1 MGIFLTNPNIFKQVV
16 VSTMTR
22 SLLYK
27 RFMEELM
34 EKISGFSKKE
44 WEEKKIDLIKLLV
57 NVEEERDYVLSQLG
71 HDPPEAIVR
80 YYENEIKKL
89 EQQLDEIKKM
99 LKMF

>member
-1 MGIFLTNPNIFKQVV
+1 
-16 VSTMTR
+16 
-22 SLLYK
+22 
-27 RFMEELM
+27 M

-71 HDPPEAIVR
+71 HDPPEATVR